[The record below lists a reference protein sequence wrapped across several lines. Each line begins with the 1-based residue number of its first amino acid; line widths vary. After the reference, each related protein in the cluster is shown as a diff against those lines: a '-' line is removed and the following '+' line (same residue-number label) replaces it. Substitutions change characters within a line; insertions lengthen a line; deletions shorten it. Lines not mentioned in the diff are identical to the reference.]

1 MLGDFGAASFYV
13 AGSSSGA
20 ALERLE
26 VRAFGCLLEELM
38 AHCDLPASLYEALSE
53 LTDECLRE
61 APAARPDF
69 AKVHDRLQQIVC
81 SAAAL
86 FPEGEMVE
94 AEPVVNS

>member
-38 AHCDLPASLYEALSE
+38 AHCELPVSLNKE
-53 LTDECLRE
+53 LGVLMHDCLRE

-86 FPEGEMVE
+86 CPEVEMAE
-94 AEPVVNS
+94 ASSALNA